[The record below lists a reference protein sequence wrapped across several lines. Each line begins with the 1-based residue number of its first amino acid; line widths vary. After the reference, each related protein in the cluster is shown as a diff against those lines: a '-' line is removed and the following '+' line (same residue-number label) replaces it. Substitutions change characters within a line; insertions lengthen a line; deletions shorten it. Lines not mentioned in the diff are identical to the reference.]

1 MFFEIANIIII
12 LLEAFCCF
20 LFFDVFKPKKP
31 NRNSKGRKIMT
42 FAVMS
47 VVLVLSS
54 FLLASEFIIRQ
65 VVVVVLTALI
75 MSVIMGYGYLQ
86 ALVLMLFYHG
96 LMSVIEYLG
105 LLIVRMVVDD
115 PQNMNTIEKIKT
127 MNISLIDLIVLLM
140 CIILVRRSFRA
151 FHNEAV
157 FRREWI
163 KFIVFPFCTNIIL
176 IMTTTAFEE
185 SISLYQ
191 AYALYG
197 VGIGLVVMNF
207 FMFYLLDDTIK
218 VHRAVKNEAL
228 FRMQKKD
235 RMEMYTAL
243 YDNLERLKSQS
254 HDFLNHIMC
263 LKSLLD
269 NNEIDEMREYLGRV
283 TDSNAIAENLIDTHH
298 VIINAIINTKY
309 SEAASKNIVFVMML
323 NDLSNVWL
331 QNEDLV
337 IMLSNLLNNAIE
349 ATETC
354 TEKRFIYIKMED
366 KGDELIIS
374 VKNPYT
380 HRIIKNGEEYISS
393 KDNSLND
400 HGIGLKNVKKVV
412 EKYKG
417 NCSILDR
424 GKFFTVT
431 IVIPRN

>member
-96 LMSVIEYLG
+96 LMCVIEYLG

-207 FMFYLLDDTIK
+207 FMFITHLSAKDTDVVMK
-218 VHRAVKNEAL
+218 PVAS
-228 FRMQKKD
+228 
-235 RMEMYTAL
+235 T
-243 YDNLERLKSQS
+243 NL
-254 HDFLNHIMC
+254 
-263 LKSLLD
+263 
-269 NNEIDEMREYLGRV
+269 
-283 TDSNAIAENLIDTHH
+283 
-298 VIINAIINTKY
+298 
-309 SEAASKNIVFVMML
+309 
-323 NDLSNVWL
+323 
-331 QNEDLV
+331 
-337 IMLSNLLNNAIE
+337 
-349 ATETC
+349 
-354 TEKRFIYIKMED
+354 
-366 KGDELIIS
+366 
-374 VKNPYT
+374 
-380 HRIIKNGEEYISS
+380 
-393 KDNSLND
+393 
-400 HGIGLKNVKKVV
+400 
-412 EKYKG
+412 
-417 NCSILDR
+417 
-424 GKFFTVT
+424 
-431 IVIPRN
+431 